1 MINKKKVILVIDDN
15 PDLLDIV
22 DAILSDSG
30 FIVAKS
36 TSGEAGIEIAK
47 TLHPDLI
54 LLDLNMPRL
63 SGFDVLTQLKEIE
76 ETKNIPVA
84 MFTVR
89 SDLRDKKL
97 SFQKGAIEYIS
108 KPFQYNKLT
117 EKVEKILQRAVGQ

>member
-1 MINKKKVILVIDDN
+1 MVNKKRVVLIIDDN

-30 FIVAKS
+30 FIVAKAP
-36 TSGEAGIEIAK
+36 SGEAGIDISK
-47 TLHPDLI
+47 SLHPDLI
-54 LLDLNMPRL
+54 LLDINMPRID
-63 SGFDVLTQLKEIE
+63 GFEVLTQLKQLD

-84 MFTVR
+84 MFSVR

-97 SFQKGAIEYIS
+97 SFQKGAVDYIS

-117 EKVEKILQRAVGQ
+117 EKVEKILERSIA

>member
-1 MINKKKVILVIDDN
+1 MSSKKRVVLIIDDN

-36 TSGEAGIEIAK
+36 ASGDNGIDIAK

-54 LLDLNMPRL
+54 LLDINMPKL

-76 ETKNIPVA
+76 ETKKIPVA
-84 MFTVR
+84 MFSVR

-117 EKVEKILQRAVGQ
+117 EKVEKILERAVGQ

>member
-1 MINKKKVILVIDDN
+1 MVNKKRVVLIIDDN

-30 FIVAKS
+30 FIVAKAP
-36 TSGEAGIEIAK
+36 SGETGIEISK
-47 TLHPDLI
+47 SLHPDLI
-54 LLDLNMPRL
+54 LLDINMPRVD
-63 SGFDVLTQLKEIE
+63 GFEVLTQLKQME

-84 MFTVR
+84 MFSVR

-97 SFQKGAIEYIS
+97 SFQKGAVDYIS

-117 EKVEKILQRAVGQ
+117 EKVEKILERAVV